1 AHPSV
6 WTRGRRESC
15 FKLPQAFV
23 PHTFSPLM
31 EDIMQNRVSLI
42 VGLLIIASVIGCS
55 SNTVDKEAK
64 RSEDRTAMR
73 LSDAELKRDQYKT
86 QLEKAQTDLVDAQK
100 KVSDSTQETV
110 LLRKQIQDL
119 QQSNTTLSTQI

>member
-1 AHPSV
+1 
-6 WTRGRRESC
+6 
-15 FKLPQAFV
+15 
-23 PHTFSPLM
+23 
-31 EDIMQNRVSLI
+31 
-42 VGLLIIASVIGCS
+42 
-55 SNTVDKEAK
+55 
-64 RSEDRTAMR
+64 MR

-119 QQSNTTLSTQI
+119 QQSNTTLSTQIEQLRNDLSRSNVAKAAADNKQ